1 MQLQLGGNSQGLV
14 SLITLLG
21 KQLVPTLY
29 KSLTV
34 TGTAKS
40 LPDIPEGAVAAHITV
55 ETGVTLRYTLDGTTA
70 TTTVGHLLANA
81 QILEI
86 VGSVAIS
93 KFSIIEVT
101 GGTSSIKITYY
112 V

>member
-21 KQLVPTLY
+21 KQLVPTVY

-34 TGTAKS
+34 NGTAAS

-55 ETGVTLRYTLDGTTA
+55 ETGVTLRYTLNGTTA
-70 TTTVGHLLANA
+70 TTSVGHSLANN
-81 QILEI
+81 QIIEV
-86 VGSVAIS
+86 VGAVALS
-93 KFSIIEVT
+93 KFSIIEASA
-101 GGTSSIKITYY
+101 GTSSIKITYY

>member
-21 KQLVPTLY
+21 KQLVPTVY

-34 TGTAKS
+34 NGTAAS

-55 ETGVTLRYTLDGTTA
+55 ETGVTLRYTLNGTTA
-70 TTTVGHLLANA
+70 TTSVGHLLANN
-81 QILEI
+81 QILEV
-86 VGSVAIS
+86 VGAVALS
-93 KFSIIEVT
+93 KFSIIEASS
-101 GGTSSIKITYY
+101 GTSSIKITYY

>member
-40 LPDIPEGAVAAHITV
+40 LPDIPEDAVAAHITV

-70 TTTVGHLLANA
+70 TTTVGHLLANS

-86 VGSVAIS
+86 VGTASLS

>member
-1 MQLQLGGNSQGLV
+1 MQLGGNSQGLV

-21 KQLVPTLY
+21 KQLVPTVY

-34 TGTAKS
+34 NGTAAS

-55 ETGVTLRYTLDGTTA
+55 ETGVTLRYTLNGTTA
-70 TTTVGHLLANA
+70 TTSVGHSLANN
-81 QILEI
+81 QIIEV
-86 VGSVAIS
+86 VGAVALS
-93 KFSIIEVT
+93 KFSIIEASA
-101 GGTSSIKITYY
+101 GTSSIKITYY

>member
-34 TGTAKS
+34 SSTAAS
-40 LPDIPEGAVAAHITV
+40 LPNIPEGAVAAHITV

-70 TTTVGHLLANA
+70 TTSVGHLLANN
-81 QILEI
+81 QILEV
-86 VGSVAIS
+86 VGSVALS
-93 KFSIIEVT
+93 KFSVIEASA
-101 GGTSSIKITYY
+101 GTSAIKITYY